1 VRVFFVSSESMAG
14 GLMCSLMLVEVNNLF
29 DLNGPSE
36 HDLHHME
43 LANLVLDGGGK
54 TTIRV

>member
-1 VRVFFVSSESMAG
+1 MAG